1 MKKIFKWKLG
11 MAITAFI
18 LSLASAGA
26 EMRGKESMDAVSTVC
41 DLIDISAFVVMD
53 ILLFFKTYKNNVD
66 SEDIEDEEKVKNT
79 KLRRK
84 RSLWVASLL
93 LILAS
98 AGMILHFNDANII
111 IQNILDVLFALGLVI
126 EVIIDLSEYKNFN
139 Q

>member
-18 LSLASAGA
+18 LSLASAWA
-26 EMRGKESMDAVSTVC
+26 EMSGKESIDAVITVC
-41 DLIDISAFVVMD
+41 YLIDISAFVVMD

>member
-11 MAITAFI
+11 MAITVFI
-18 LSLASAGA
+18 LSLVSAWA
-26 EMRGKESMDAVSTVC
+26 EMSGKESIDAAITVC
-41 DLIDISAFVVMD
+41 YLIVISAFIVMD
-53 ILLFFKTYKNNVD
+53 ILLFFKAYKNNVD
-66 SEDIEDEEKVKNT
+66 SEDMEDEEKVKNE

-111 IQNILDVLFALGLVI
+111 IQNILDILFALGLIV